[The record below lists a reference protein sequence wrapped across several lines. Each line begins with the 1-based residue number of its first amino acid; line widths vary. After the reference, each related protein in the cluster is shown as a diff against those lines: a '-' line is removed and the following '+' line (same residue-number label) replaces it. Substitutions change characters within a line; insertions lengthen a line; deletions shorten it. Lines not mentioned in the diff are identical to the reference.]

1 MREGLDFIHI
11 DLPVTVLV
19 DCREDS
25 ADSLLDLVLGQRSVT
40 IRVQKRQ
47 YKSHPGAAHHARTM
61 ISDHSMLT
69 GRAASAVP
77 LPAVSMTG
85 SFLLTVVTLLLPIV
99 TFVRAPI
106 LLHSLLDGLLNHLA
120 NHFMRRPTRLSA
132 HIRQLPSS
140 GLLGRRGWCRC
151 SVRLGERREG
161 REHQSGGRGGRAAWK
176 SHDMLH
182 WLVVVCLKLIGW
194 PPTWSSFR
202 LFLPGDR
209 VTMKLHDHGVWAS
222 TYCADSSRTSWPRAV
237 NSRPTMQ

>member
-1 MREGLDFIHI
+1 MQEGLDFIHV

-25 ADSLLDLVLGQRSVT
+25 ADRLLDLVLGQRPVT
-40 IRVQKRQ
+40 IRVQKRE

-69 GRAASAVP
+69 GWAAISVP
-77 LPAVSMTG
+77 LPTVSMTG

-99 TFVRAPI
+99 TLLRAPI
-106 LLHSLLDGLLNHLA
+106 LLHSFLDGLLNHLA
-120 NHFMRRPTRLSA
+120 NHFMRRSTGLSVP
-132 HIRQLPSS
+132 IRQLPGT

-161 REHQSGGRGGRAAWK
+161 REHKSGGRSGRAAWK

-194 PPTWSSFR
+194 PKLEVHSDCSS
-202 LFLPGDR
+202 LEADHDE
-209 VTMKLHDHGVWAS
+209 VTRSMGA
-222 TYCADSSRTSWPRAV
+222 
-237 NSRPTMQ
+237 